1 MKLSKNILS
10 VASAAAIVAAGVVTP
25 IAAQAEVSASMAF
38 SNMYLWRGQ
47 NLSPNGSVISG
58 SIDYSHES
66 GFYAGAW
73 TSSETGGE
81 ENDLYL
87 GFGGEAGGVSYD
99 VSYWMYLYP
108 EDGGPSSTTKLSD
121 SNLSELVGSVGY
133 GPATF
138 TLYMGVD
145 TEFQGSDP
153 GDYYYYTL
161 GLDFME
167 KFNITFGGW
176 KWDKLTGSD
185 YTHVTFSYSPIDEL
199 KFTVSMA
206 QEDAKDSIEED
217 PLFQVTYSKSFD
229 LMAK

>member
-1 MKLSKNILS
+1 MKLSKKLFS
-10 VASAAAIVAAGVVTP
+10 VTSAAAIVAAGMVTP

-58 SIDYSHES
+58 SLDYSHES

-73 TSSETGGE
+73 TTSETGGE

-87 GFGGEAGGVSYD
+87 GFAGEGGGVSYD
-99 VSYWMYLYP
+99 ISYWMYLYP
-108 EDGGPSSTTKLSD
+108 EDGGTGPLTGLSD
-121 SNLSELVGSVGY
+121 TNLSELVGSIGY

-138 TLYMGVD
+138 TLYVGVD
-145 TEFQGSDP
+145 TEFQNVDP

-161 GLDFME
+161 GFDFME
-167 KFNITFGGW
+167 KFNLTFGGW
-176 KWDKLTGSD
+176 SWDKVKGAD
-185 YTHVTFSYSPIDEL
+185 YTHVTFTYSPLDEL
-199 KFTVSMA
+199 SFTVSMA

-229 LMAK
+229 LMKK